1 MNSAI
6 EIIKSDITA
15 TQKGASDA
23 LEKAKKAIADAESSG
38 YSSAI
43 KKADNVEKEAE
54 RLEGL
59 IEALQSRV
67 AALEAVNNAS
77 QEDLNALDPEVK
89 TLQDYVSKL
98 FLGKVNNMITGISFD
113 FQGDDWPDRERD
125 LNFSATFARVN
136 YTFGNELANAITFVK
151 GESQATD
158 GVKLRL
164 K

>member
-98 FLGKVNNMITGISFD
+98 FLGKLIT
-113 FQGDDWPDRERD
+113 
-125 LNFSATFARVN
+125 
-136 YTFGNELANAITFVK
+136 
-151 GESQATD
+151 
-158 GVKLRL
+158 
-164 K
+164 